1 MIIILFVSHFQ
12 ALKLK
17 RKLCVFVCGLI
28 QQEKRVSLKTKQFER
43 TKKKNINKTTI
54 TKKQQLDEP
63 SFLGQNPY
71 KQCLSKTYDYS
82 LCDWMILFHFGSV
95 FFLP

>member
-1 MIIILFVSHFQ
+1 M
-12 ALKLK
+12 
-17 RKLCVFVCGLI
+17 CGLI

-71 KQCLSKTYDYS
+71 KQCFSKTCDYS

-95 FFLP
+95 FFTLM